1 MTCQI
6 SNVRGNHI
14 NLSFVEKVCGY
25 EEINCV
31 MPFPRMRKDIYDN
44 IQRFKFSLP
53 SFCANCSSF
62 QPLNYISNSLCRLG
76 IVSELR
82 STNETST
89 YYITFCNQL
98 RSKTAIQ
105 ICLSKG
111 CAKKKS

>member
-82 STNETST
+82 ST
-89 YYITFCNQL
+89 YIV
-98 RSKTAIQ
+98 KE
-105 ICLSKG
+105 
-111 CAKKKS
+111 KSNLMRMKDKFIKSLENS